1 MPKAAKPQSPI
12 ISLRIVGSTLRTNE
26 ANTHT
31 FLDVTFVCGFSDAE
45 EGMSG
50 GLIDVCPDDISTVAQ
65 FGECAYL
72 RIGQLL
78 VDQRKAKRAKQQAK

>member
-1 MPKAAKPQSPI
+1 MPKAPKPLPPT
-12 ISLRIVGSTLRTNE
+12 ISLRIVGATLRTNE
-26 ANTHT
+26 ENTHT

-45 EGMSG
+45 EGLSG
-50 GLIDVCPDDISTVAQ
+50 GLIDVCRDDISTVAQ

-78 VDQRKAKRAKQQAK
+78 VSQRKAKRSKQQAK